1 MDVNNRFDVYL
12 SRATGLVQ
20 IGLFV
25 ITLLTL
31 YFTVIPLY
39 KSALMEEVLAR
50 KEIELDVLNKKI
62 SELYF
67 VVRKAE
73 VNDLVEQAVHCTGW
87 RALALGEA
95 KAGDSL
101 YKNLPGC
108 VDNVVSG
115 FDLSRMKAIDRLVFN
130 ARVTAIKLLLKE
142 NQDKYRLSYEE
153 YAKKVRDDPGAAIP
167 IHKGELADKLD
178 ALMTEMGVSIPQ
190 DSEDELARTVKAGR
204 AKIENEYLKNAT
216 SLIRDMAK
224 VTWVD

>member
-130 ARVTAIKLLLKE
+130 ARVTAPE
-142 NQDKYRLSYEE
+142 FN
-153 YAKKVRDDPGAAIP
+153 
-167 IHKGELADKLD
+167 
-178 ALMTEMGVSIPQ
+178 T
-190 DSEDELARTVKAGR
+190 
-204 AKIENEYLKNAT
+204 
-216 SLIRDMAK
+216 
-224 VTWVD
+224 